1 LSGYIRQS
9 SADIIPTAVV
19 RATPINNEFNA
30 LRDAFNASTGHKHDG
45 TAGEGPPITLIGDSL
60 YGLTKV
66 FSDGT
71 NNRISIY
78 TNVSSTSTE
87 QVRFATGVFNPVV
100 TNAIDIGTSS
110 LKFKDLYLAGNASL
124 VTASASGQIT
134 STIAIG
140 TAPFAVTSTTKVVNL
155 NSDLLDGADW
165 ASPAPIGSTAAST
178 ITGTTITASTGFV
191 GPLTGAVTGNTTGTH
206 TGAVTGNVTGDITG
220 NVTASTGTSSFYNV
234 TINNTLDMNSG
245 TAGTI
250 TGLASPTNGTDAAHK
265 TYVDTADALRLLLS
279 GGTMSGAIAM
289 GTNKITGLGTPTAGT
304 DATTKTYVDTQIT
317 NLINSAPAALDTL
330 NELAAALGNDASFA
344 TTVTNS
350 LAGKLSL
357 TGGTMSGAIAM
368 GTSKITGL
376 GTPTLSADATTK
388 TYVDTADALKLNL
401 TGGTMSG
408 AIAMGTSKIT
418 GLGTPTAG
426 TDATTKTYVD
436 TAVATSLLLAGGTM
450 SGAINMG
457 TSKITN
463 LGTPTANADATTK
476 LYVDG
481 ILGSATSAAASAAAA
496 AVSESNAATSASNAS
511 TSASNASTSAS
522 NASTSATNAASS
534 YTSFDNRY
542 LGAKSSA
549 PSLNNSGGALL
560 TGSLYFDT
568 TLNQLYTWT
577 GSAWTQ
583 AAFTTGSFVLG
594 PSSATDGAV
603 PTFDGTTG
611 KLIKNNSGVSITS
624 GVITATSATFNGTG
638 AIILPAGT
646 NGQQPSGVTGMLRF
660 NSSTTSFEGY
670 NGSAWGAI
678 GGGGVTSFSAGT
690 TGFTPSTS
698 TTGAVTLSGTLV
710 GTNGGTGVN
719 NGSKTITLGGNLTT
733 SGAFNTTITATATT
747 AVTLPTSGTIMS
759 SVTALSGAV
768 TGTPSSTTYLRGD
781 GTWASVNA
789 SPGGS
794 TTQVQFNN
802 AGVFGGS
809 ASFTWDGSSVTAPQ
823 HIASNGLMVN
833 NQTIAT
839 SYSIPSGYAASSVG
853 PVTLGSGV
861 SVTVPSGGRWV
872 VL

>member
-1 LSGYIRQS
+1 MSGYIRQS

-78 TNVSSTSTE
+78 TNVSSVSTE
-87 QVRFATGVFNPVV
+87 QLRFGTALISPV
-100 TNAIDIGTSS
+100 TSNAVDIGTSA

-165 ASPAPIGSTAAST
+165 ASPLPIGSTTAST
-178 ITGTTITASTGFV
+178 IAGTTITASTGFV

-330 NELAAALGNDASFA
+330 NELAAALGNDASFS

-350 LAGKLSL
+350 IATKLPLA
-357 TGGTMSGAIAM
+357 GGTMSGAIAM

-376 GTPTLSADATTK
+376 GDPTLAQDAATK

-463 LGTPTANADATTK
+463 LGTPTANADAATK

-496 AVSESNAATSASNAS
+496 AISEGNAATSASNAS

-522 NASTSATNAASS
+522 NASTSATNAAAS

-549 PSLNNSGGALL
+549 PTLNNSGGALL

-583 AAFTTGSFVLG
+583 AAFTTGSFVSG
-594 PSSATDGAV
+594 PASATDGAV

-638 AIILPAGT
+638 AVILPTGT

-690 TGFTPSTS
+690 TGFTPSTATS
-698 TTGAVTLSGTLV
+698 GAVTLSGTLV

-733 SGAFNTTITATATT
+733 SGAFNTTITATNTT
-747 AVTLPTSGTIMS
+747 SVTLPTSGTIMS

-794 TTQVQFNN
+794 TTQIQFNN
-802 AGVFGGS
+802 AGAFGGS
-809 ASFTWDGSSVTAPQ
+809 SSFTWDGSSVVAPQ
-823 HIASNGLMVN
+823 QIASNGLIVN

-853 PVTLGSGV
+853 PVTLSSGV
-861 SVTVPSGGRWV
+861 SVTIPTGGRWV